1 MFNKE
6 HWIKIIQD
14 WEKSGEVAKYWCEK
28 RKVPYVSFITWRKRI
43 NEATSMKEV
52 PSFIEVVADK
62 EEKSCAIEI
71 EHQGF
76 VLRLEKNF
84 DDTLAK
90 KCLKLL
96 KGL

>member
-1 MFNKE
+1 MTNKH

-14 WEKSGEVAKYWCEK
+14 WEKSGKVAKHWCEK
-28 RKVPYVSFITWRKRI
+28 NKIPYVSFITWRKKI
-43 NEATSMKEV
+43 KETTSTKEV
-52 PSFIEVVADK
+52 PSFVEVVDI
-62 EEKSCAIEI
+62 EERASIIEI

-76 VLRLEKNF
+76 ILRLEKNF
-84 DDTLAK
+84 DEIAAK